1 METIVAT
8 VVVIIALLAAVLL
21 GWRQWKQWQWYQAN
35 RDELSIADQRYYRW
49 SLGRRIA
56 GCTLLFI
63 LAAMVYGIYAFDIA
77 SGLDQLRHQAEKVKD
92 GKPQLS
98 DEQVAFVLNSWRY
111 VIGLLMLVMVLFV
124 LAGWDIYAI
133 RRFGRRHRQRI
144 RDDRRAMLERQLPIL
159 YAERRGQRQGFSDD
173 LPAL

>member
-1 METIVAT
+1 MERIVAT
-8 VVVIIALLAAVLL
+8 VIVFIALFAALLL
-21 GWRQWKQWQWYQAN
+21 GWRQWKQWHWYKAN
-35 RDELSIADQRYYRW
+35 RDELSAEDQRYFRW

-56 GCTLLFI
+56 GCILLFI

-77 SGLDQLRHQAEKVKD
+77 SGLDQLVQQAEKNRD
-92 GKPQLS
+92 GKAHLNDDQK
-98 DEQVAFVLNSWRY
+98 AFFLMSWNY
-111 VIGLLMLVMVLFV
+111 VICLLLLVMVLFV

-133 RRFGRRHRQRI
+133 RRYGQRHRRRI

-159 YAERRGQRQGFSDD
+159 YAERRAQQPGYSDD